1 MFVHNGKSLH
11 AHTRDLSATGF
22 FAVTTVDIE
31 IGTTLE
37 CELRIPAPGEL
48 ASKSF
53 KVRAKAMRRD
63 ATGVGFSLVEA
74 PPALLTAI
82 AAYTGG

>member
-1 MFVHNGKSLH
+1 
-11 AHTRDLSATGF
+11 
-22 FAVTTVDIE
+22 VTSVQIA

-37 CELRIPAPGEL
+37 CELRIPTPGEL

-63 ATGVGFSLVEA
+63 TTGVGFSLVEP
-74 PPALLTAI
+74 PPALLAAI
-82 AAYTGG
+82 AAYTGA